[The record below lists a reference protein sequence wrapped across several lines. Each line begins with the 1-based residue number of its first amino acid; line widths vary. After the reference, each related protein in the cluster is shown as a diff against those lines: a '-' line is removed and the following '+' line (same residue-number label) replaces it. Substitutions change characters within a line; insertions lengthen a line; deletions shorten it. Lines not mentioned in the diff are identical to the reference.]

1 MAEVSTVDYP
11 EEVAISIDDV
21 LAKAGEYLPADR
33 SPLIESAY
41 RFAAD
46 AHSGQLRD
54 SGDPYIQHPLHAALT
69 VASLQLDADSIAAAL
84 LHDVQEDCGVKS
96 ATIAAQ
102 FGSDVATLVEG
113 ATKLSLLE
121 ARAGSSDGPAQ
132 SLQAENL
139 RKMFLAMAEDVR
151 VIIVKLADRLHN
163 MRTLDFKPPDKR
175 RRTAQE
181 TMEIYA
187 PLASRLGIWQLK
199 WELED
204 LSFRHLEPERYREI
218 ASLVASK
225 RATREQYVEQ
235 VETIL
240 QEELERHGIVAEVT
254 GRAKHIYSIYQK
266 MEKYAEQGKTFS
278 EIYDLLALRVHVDT
292 VAECYN
298 ALGAVHGLWH
308 PLPNQF
314 DDYIANPKESLYQ
327 SLHTTVMCLGARPL
341 EVQIRTHEMHRVAE
355 YGVAAHWRYK
365 EGGKRDVRFEE
376 RMAWLRQ
383 LLESQRDFSHADEF
397 VESVKTD
404 LFHDQVFVYTP
415 KGEIKDL
422 PAGAT
427 PIDFAY
433 RIHTDLGHHCVGA
446 KVNGRLVALNT
457 SLQNGDIVQIV
468 TTKAQRGPSRD
479 WLNQNLGYV
488 KTSHAREKLRQWF
501 RRQERAENVEK
512 GREALE
518 HELRR
523 LGMTLSD
530 RQDEILRLFHYESM
544 DDLLAAVGYGGVNSQ
559 QIGLRLASLVQAEEE
574 PAPLSRPGDLR
585 RPDVAAGVQVLG
597 TGDLLTQI
605 ARCCNPVPG
614 DAIIGFVTR
623 SRGVSVHR
631 VDCPNVLHEDEPER
645 LIQVSW
651 GPQAQSYPSAVR
663 VEAMDRVGLLRDIGQ
678 MMADE
683 RVNMTGLRTH
693 EHNDGTTTVY
703 ATLETT
709 GIEQL
714 TRLLNKLEMVRG
726 VTTASRLREGVYSD
740 SRAAAG

>member
-1 MAEVSTVDYP
+1 MPDAIVADYP
-11 EEVAISIDDV
+11 TEGTASIEQL
-21 LAKAGEYLPADR
+21 LAKAGAYLPAER
-33 SPLIESAY
+33 LCLIEDAY
-41 RFAAD
+41 EFAAE

-54 SGDPYIQHPLHAALT
+54 SGDPYIQHPLEAALT
-69 VASLQLDADSIAAAL
+69 IASLQLDADSVAAAL
-84 LHDVQEDCGVKS
+84 LHDVQEDCGVASS
-96 ATIAAQ
+96 AVADR
-102 FGSDVATLVEG
+102 FGDDVARLVEG
-113 ATKLSLLE
+113 ATKLSLIE
-121 ARAGSSDGPAQ
+121 ARAESAKGAVA

-139 RKMFLAMAEDVR
+139 RKMFLAMAEDIR

-163 MRTLDFKPPDKR
+163 MRTLRFKPPDKR

-204 LSFRHLEPERYREI
+204 LSFRYLQPDRYREI
-218 ASLVASK
+218 AALVASK
-225 RATREQYVEQ
+225 RTTREQYVAQ

-240 QEELERHGIVAEVT
+240 REELDRHGINAEVM
-254 GRAKHIYSIYQK
+254 GRAKNIYSIYQK
-266 MEKYAEQGKTFS
+266 MEKYADQGKTFS
-278 EIYDLLALRVHVDT
+278 EIYDLLALRVLVET

-298 ALGAVHGLWH
+298 SLGVVHGLWH

-365 EGGKRDVRFEE
+365 EGGRRDVRYEE
-376 RMAWLRQ
+376 QMAWLRQ
-383 LLESQRDFSHADEF
+383 LLEAQRDFSHADDF
-397 VESVKTD
+397 IESVKTD

-415 KGEIKDL
+415 KGEVKDL

-457 SLQNGDIVQIV
+457 PLQNGDIVQIV

-530 RQDEILRLFHYESM
+530 RQEEILKLFHYDTM
-544 DDLLAAVGYGGVNSQ
+544 DDLLAAVGFGGVNSQ
-559 QIGLRLASLVQAEEE
+559 QVGLRLASLVQAEEE
-574 PAPLSRPGDLR
+574 PLPHLRSGDLR

-614 DAIIGFVTR
+614 DSITGFVTR

-631 VDCPNVLHEDEPER
+631 DDCPNVLHEDEPER
-645 LIQVSW
+645 LIHVSW
-651 GPQAQSYPSAVR
+651 GPQAQSYPVGVR
-663 VEAMDRVGLLRDIGQ
+663 VEAIDRVGLLRDIGQ
-678 MMADE
+678 LMADE
-683 RVNMTGLRTH
+683 RVNMTGLRTN
-693 EHNDGTTTVY
+693 ERGDGSTTVY

-714 TRLLNKLEMVRG
+714 TRLLNKLEMIRG
-726 VTTASRLREGVYSD
+726 VSSAARLREGAYSD
-740 SRAAAG
+740 TRIAR

>member
-1 MAEVSTVDYP
+1 MPDAIVADYP
-11 EEVAISIDDV
+11 DEGTASVEKL
-21 LAKAGEYLPADR
+21 LAKAGAYLPAER
-33 SPLIESAY
+33 LPLIEDAY
-41 RFAAD
+41 EFAAD
-46 AHSGQLRD
+46 AHAGQLRD
-54 SGDPYIQHPLHAALT
+54 SGDPYIQHPLEAALT
-69 VASLQLDADSIAAAL
+69 IASLQLDADSIAAAL
-84 LHDVQEDCGVKS
+84 LHDVQEDCGVAS
-96 ATIAAQ
+96 STIAAR
-102 FGSDVATLVEG
+102 FGDDVALLVEG
-113 ATKLSLLE
+113 ATKLSLIE
-121 ARAGSSDGPAQ
+121 ARAESAKGAVP

-139 RKMFLAMAEDVR
+139 RKMFLAMAEDIR
-151 VIIVKLADRLHN
+151 VVIVKLADRLHN
-163 MRTLDFKPPDKR
+163 MRTLDFKPPEKR

-204 LSFRHLEPERYREI
+204 LSFRHLHPDRYREI
-218 ASLVASK
+218 AALVASK
-225 RATREQYVEQ
+225 RTTREQYVAQ

-240 QEELERHGIVAEVT
+240 REELDRHGINAEVM

-266 MEKYAEQGKTFS
+266 MEKYAEQGKTFN
-278 EIYDLLALRVHVDT
+278 EIYDLLALRVLVET

-298 ALGAVHGLWH
+298 SLGVVHGLWR

-341 EVQIRTHEMHRVAE
+341 EVQIRTQEMHRVAE

-365 EGGKRDVRFEE
+365 EGVRRDVRYEE
-376 RMAWLRQ
+376 QMAWLRQ
-383 LLESQRDFSHADEF
+383 LLEAQRDFSHADDF
-397 VESVKTD
+397 VESIKTD

-415 KGEIKDL
+415 KGEVKDL

-457 SLQNGDIVQIV
+457 PLQNGDIVQIV

-530 RQDEILRLFHYESM
+530 RQDEILKLFHYETM

-574 PAPLSRPGDLR
+574 PPPQPRSGDLR

-597 TGDLLTQI
+597 TGDLLTLI

-614 DAIIGFVTR
+614 DEITGFVTR

-631 VDCPNVLHEDEPER
+631 LDCPNVVHEDEPER
-645 LIQVSW
+645 LIHVSW
-651 GPQAQSYPSAVR
+651 GPQAQSYPVAVR
-663 VEAMDRVGLLRDIGQ
+663 VEAIDRVGLLRDIGQ

-683 RVNMTGLRTH
+683 RVNMTGLRTN
-693 EHNDGTTTVY
+693 ERSDGSTTVY

-726 VTTASRLREGVYSD
+726 VTSATRLREGAYSD
-740 SRAAAG
+740 SQLAR